1 MINLPEIIISYSWW
15 TILLVLLIGLV
26 YTGLLYLNNPNNKLS
41 TFLSIILS
49 IFRFVTVAILAFL
62 LLSPTIKTKKKQ
74 IEKPI
79 IIFGFDNSQ
88 SILMAKDSLYYKD
101 SLMLT
106 VNDLIDE
113 FSKKNDIDSYIF
125 GKSVILGRNPDYTD
139 NLSNYSDFF
148 NYVKQNYTGLNVGAL
163 VIIGDGIYNNG
174 VDPVYSVS
182 DVTYPIYTLA
192 LGDTLQTADLKIAD
206 IRYNSIVYSGDIFP
220 VEVNISANKLKG
232 NTVTVKLL
240 ERETVVAHKEVLISN
255 DSYRETVKFSVVAE
269 NTGKRRYRVVV
280 DIPNA
285 DEANFENNDRNI
297 FIDVLNSRQKIL
309 ILAYAP
315 HPDIGAI
322 KQSLLANRNFQ
333 VETEYVNNFKKD
345 IRQYDL
351 VVLHQLPS
359 KNNSAKRVLE
369 SLIDNEIPVLFVLGK
384 QSQLSLFNKY
394 FEGFDIIS
402 AVGSTVNA
410 QFDFNNSFTLYSFK
424 HDLAAQLS
432 NLPPLT
438 VPLGNYSLQLG
449 AEVFGWQLINNV
461 VTDFPLITFYNNGN
475 NRSGVISGEGI
486 WLWRIQSYLQFNNA
500 IAVETFLNKAV
511 MYLIANADSR
521 HFKINIIG
529 EYDNSSD
536 VVLAAELYNQS
547 FEPDNSVDVLLVLTN
562 ENNEKFNFVFSLFED
577 YYKLNLNK
585 LPVGV
590 YSYSASVKLGN
601 NNYEDKGEFIV
612 QQPDNESRNLY
623 ADHRMLDRLAKEHNG
638 NMYYPSQIAEL
649 QNDIDNL
656 ESITSKI
663 HYEDKFTGLNTVV
676 YILILLIMLLTVE
689 WLLRKYYGS
698 Y

>member
-1 MINLPEIIISYSWW
+1 MPEIIISYSWW
-15 TILLVLLIGLV
+15 TILLVLLIGLT
-26 YTGLLYLNNPNNKLS
+26 YTGLLYTKNRNNKLN
-41 TFLSIILS
+41 TFLTIILS
-49 IFRFVTVAILAFL
+49 IFRFVTVVILAFL
-62 LLSPTIKTKKKQ
+62 LLSPTIKTKQKQ

-79 IIFGFDNSQ
+79 IIFGHDNSQ
-88 SILMAKDSLYYKD
+88 SILMAKDSVYYKD
-101 SLMLT
+101 SLMIAI
-106 VNDLIDE
+106 NDLMDGLLQ
-113 FSKKNDIDSYIF
+113 KNDVDSYVF
-125 GKSVILGRNPDYTD
+125 GKSVVSSINPDFTD

-148 NYVKQNYTGLNVGAL
+148 NYTKQNYAGLNVGAL
-163 VIIGDGIYNNG
+163 VLIGDGIYNNG
-174 VDPVYSVS
+174 TDPVYSAS
-182 DVTYPIYTLA
+182 DISYPVFTLA
-192 LGDTLQTADLKIAD
+192 LGDTLQIADLKIAD
-206 IRYNSIVYSGDIFP
+206 VRYNSIVYSGDIFP

-232 NTVTVKLL
+232 NKATIKLL
-240 ERETVVAHKEVLISN
+240 ERETVITQKEVFISN
-255 DSYRETVKFSVVAE
+255 DSYRETVKFNVVAE
-269 NTGKRRYRVVV
+269 NTGKRRYRVMV
-280 DIPNA
+280 DISKA

-322 KQSLLANRNFQ
+322 KQSLLANRNYH

-345 IRQYDL
+345 IKQFDL

-359 KNNSAKRVLE
+359 KNNSTKRVLE
-369 SLIDNEIPVLFVLGK
+369 SLIDNEIPALFVLGK
-384 QSQLSLFNKY
+384 QSQLSHFNKY
-394 FEGFDIIS
+394 FEGLDIIS

-410 QFDFNNSFTLYSFK
+410 QFDFNSSFTLYSFK
-424 HDLAAQLS
+424 NDLAAQLS
-432 NLPPLT
+432 NLPPLM

-449 AEVFGWQLINNV
+449 AEVFGWQRINSI

-486 WLWRIQSYLQFNNA
+486 WLWRIQSYLQYNNSV
-500 IAVETFLNKAV
+500 AVESFLNKAV
-511 MYLIANADSR
+511 MYLIANADRR

-536 VVLAAELYNQS
+536 VVLVAELYNQS
-547 FEPDNSVDVLLVLTN
+547 FEPDNSVDVRLVLTN
-562 ENNEKFNFVFSLFED
+562 ENNEKFNFVFSQFED

-590 YSYSASVKLGN
+590 YNYSAFVELGN

-638 NMYYPSQIAEL
+638 RMYYPSQINEL
-649 QNDIDNL
+649 QIDINNL
-656 ESITSKI
+656 DSITAKI

-676 YILILLIMLLTVE
+676 YILVLLIMLLTVE
-689 WLLRKYYGS
+689 WFLRKYYGS